1 MNLLDM
7 LFGTSSKA
15 PKQPNVRFGRYT
27 DSYKAPLQYEAWE
40 ASLDFFEK
48 KEYLDSYRTF
58 FEYLR
63 DEKEDNV
70 RWTVEDGVIEFELL
84 QGSKRVSGRCNAQ
97 NFTAEAQIAHAEKLN
112 VGFMRRLIESNYGM
126 DFCRYALSPDN
137 NIIVKFDTSTLDGSP
152 YKLYH
157 ALKEVAINADK
168 QDDLLL
174 DEFPMLKALDRGSRT
189 EISEAHKEIKYQFM
203 MQKIQFVLNELEANR
218 PDASRHAGMAAY
230 MLLDL
235 VYRIDY
241 LTRPEGFVL
250 ETLETI
256 NDLFFENSSKTPFQK
271 ILEMRKTFQKILDRP
286 KELIFKEL
294 YETKS
299 TFGVIKPAPHEHL
312 IALIDGEMKSLEED
326 VVPKYTYLG
335 IAVPSY
341 IIGSCLF
348 LHALPRPIREL
359 LELFY
364 RVSESEYFSA
374 LGFMPS
380 YYNVKMNTFDKKAL
394 TATIK
399 KIKENNKAKYP
410 NLNPDVRLLQF
421 GSLAEFAASYLV
433 LLKNI
438 DVSN

>member
-7 LFGTSSKA
+7 LFGTGSKA
-15 PKQPNVRFGRYT
+15 PKQPDVRFGRYT
-27 DSYKAPLQYEAWE
+27 DSYKMPQQYEAWE

-48 KEYLDSYRTF
+48 KDYLNSYLAF

-63 DEKEDNV
+63 DDKEDNV
-70 RWTVEDGVIEFELL
+70 RWSIVDGTIEFELL
-84 QGSKRVSGRCNAQ
+84 QGSKRISGSCNAQ
-97 NFTAEAQIAHAEKLN
+97 HFTAEAQIAHAEKLN

-126 DFCRYALSPDN
+126 DYSRYALSPDN
-137 NIIVKFDTSTLDGSP
+137 NILVKFNTSTLDGSP

-174 DEFPMLKALDRGSRT
+174 DEFPMLKALDTGSRRD
-189 EISEAHKEIKYQFM
+189 ISQAHKEIKYQFM
-203 MQKIQFVLNELEANR
+203 IKKIQFVLNELDANR

-256 NDLFFENSSKTPFQK
+256 NDLFFEASNKTPFQK
-271 ILEMRKTFQKILDRP
+271 TLAMRTTFKKILDRP

-299 TFGVIKPAPHEHL
+299 TFGVIKPAPYEHL
-312 IALIDGEMKSLEED
+312 IALIEGEMKSMED
-326 VVPKYTYLG
+326 DVTVKYPYLG
-335 IAVPSY
+335 VAVPSY
-341 IIGSCLF
+341 IVGSCLF

-364 RVSESEYFSA
+364 RVSESDYFSE
-374 LGFMPS
+374 LGFTPA
-380 YYNVKMNTFDKKAL
+380 YYNAKMNAFDKKAL
-394 TATIK
+394 ATTIK
-399 KIKENNKAKYP
+399 KIKDNNKAKYP
-410 NLNPDVRLLQF
+410 NLNPDVRLLRYD
-421 GSLAEFAASYLV
+421 SLSDFAASYLI
-433 LLKNI
+433 LLKNVDI
-438 DVSN
+438 SN

>member
-15 PKQPNVRFGRYT
+15 TKQPEVRFGRYT
-27 DSYKAPLQYEAWE
+27 DSYKMPRQYEAWE

-48 KEYLDSYRTF
+48 NDYLNSYIAF

-70 RWTVEDGVIEFELL
+70 RWKVDDGTIEFELL
-84 QGSKRVSGRCNAQ
+84 QGSKRVWGSCDAQ
-97 NFTAEAQIAHAEKLN
+97 SFTAEAQIAHAEKLN
-112 VGFMRRLIESNYGM
+112 VGFMRRLIESNYDM
-126 DFCRYALSPDN
+126 EFSRYALSPDN
-137 NIIVKFDTSTLDGSP
+137 NIVVKFDTSTLDGSP

-157 ALKEVAINADK
+157 ALKEVAVNADK

-174 DEFPMLKALDRGSRT
+174 DEFSSLKVLDTGSRRDIT
-189 EISEAHKEIKYQFM
+189 EAQKEIKYQFIIK
-203 MQKIQFVLNELEANR
+203 KIQFVLNELDANR

-250 ETLETI
+250 EMLETI
-256 NDLFFENSSKTPFQK
+256 NNLFFEASSKTSFQK
-271 ILEMRKTFQKILDRP
+271 TIAMRAAFKKILDRP

-312 IALIDGEMKSLEED
+312 ISLIDGEMKSMED
-326 VVPKYTYLG
+326 DVTTKYPHLG
-335 IAVPSY
+335 VAVPSY
-341 IIGSCLF
+341 IVGSCLF

-364 RVSESEYFSA
+364 RVTEADYFTD
-374 LGFMPS
+374 LGFTPV
-380 YYNVKMNTFDKKAL
+380 YYNSKMNTFDKKAL
-394 TATIK
+394 AATVK
-399 KIKENNKAKYP
+399 KIKENNKVKYP
-410 NLNPDVRLLQF
+410 NLNPDVRLLRYD
-421 GSLAEFAASYLV
+421 SLGAFASSYLV
-433 LLKNI
+433 LLKNVDI
-438 DVSN
+438 S

>member
-1 MNLLDM
+1 MNLLDR
-7 LFGTSSKA
+7 LFGIGSKA
-15 PKQPNVRFGRYT
+15 PKQPDVRFGRYT
-27 DSYKAPLQYEAWE
+27 DSYKMPQQYEAWA

-48 KEYLDSYRTF
+48 KDYLNSYLAF

-70 RWTVEDGVIEFELL
+70 RWNLADGTIEFELL
-84 QGSKRVSGRCNAQ
+84 QGSKRISGRCNAQ
-97 NFTAEAQIAHAEKLN
+97 YFTAEAQIAHAEKLN
-112 VGFMRRLIESNYGM
+112 VGFMRRLIESNYSM
-126 DFCRYALSPDN
+126 DYSRYALSPEN
-137 NIIVKFDTSTLDGSP
+137 HIIVKFDTSTLDGSP

-174 DEFPMLKALDRGSRT
+174 DEFPMLKALDTGSRRD
-189 EISEAHKEIKYQFM
+189 ISLAHKEIKYHFM
-203 MQKIQFVLNELEANR
+203 ITQIQLVLNELDANR

-250 ETLETI
+250 ETLESI
-256 NDLFFENSSKTPFQK
+256 YDLFFESSNKTPFQK
-271 ILEMRKTFQKILDRP
+271 TLAMRASFKKILNRP

-294 YETKS
+294 YETKA
-299 TFGVIKPAPHEHL
+299 TFGVIKAAPYEHL
-312 IALIDGEMKSLEED
+312 VSLVDSEMKSMED
-326 VVPKYTYLG
+326 EVVEKYAHLG

-341 IIGSCLF
+341 IVGSCLF

-364 RVSESEYFSA
+364 RVTESEYFAA
-374 LGFMPS
+374 LGFTTH
-380 YYNVKMNTFDKKAL
+380 YYNAKMNIFDKKAL
-394 TATIK
+394 AATIK
-399 KIKENNKAKYP
+399 KIKDNNKIKYP
-410 NLNPDVRLLQF
+410 NLNPDVRLLRYD
-421 GSLAEFAASYLV
+421 SLAVFAESYLT

-438 DVSN
+438 DIA